1 MPVLQGKLGLV
12 DGLRFPSGRHS
23 VGETAW
29 SKGLSGS
36 ADGVGVVAHAGSI
49 AMRLLADRTG
59 LTEQLSVAMTRRGFT
74 PRHDRAR
81 VLVDVA
87 VLLADG
93 GEAIADMHVLRHQR
107 EVLGPVASPPT
118 VWRMLDDV
126 TAGRRRKIAAARARV
141 RRRVWG
147 QFPDGV
153 LRCV

>member
-1 MPVLQGKLGLV
+1 
-12 DGLRFPSGRHS
+12 
-23 VGETAW
+23 
-29 SKGLSGS
+29 
-36 ADGVGVVAHAGSI
+36 
-49 AMRLLADRTG
+49 MRLLADRTG